1 MTDLAAIVS
10 SLVILASPP
19 AAPVAA
25 TPEVPAAV
33 ADEAWRESWTDFAFE
48 VASAIPTEIHGRD
61 RAKAQHA
68 VVSALVAQGKLLRAS
83 QLAPAIRGWR
93 QGEALAEIALA
104 CAKAGKPDEARSLA
118 KQALALVPSLLDWQR
133 ERVNVMVGR
142 VYVWLGEQDEAKK
155 LEQGVGESEMG
166 KVAAARA
173 GKFPAEQFD
182 AQMAGLEGWIKT
194 KNFDL
199 VRNSVD
205 VALEFYPACLTD
217 AARRGRVETLVA
229 AANDQLAFD
238 LRVANLLR
246 MAEIVRTAGE
256 TDAARSLVAKAD
268 AVVRPRR
275 GRLRTLCCS
284 APVWRARRRAWASA
298 SRRSRI
304 SRLRWRSSMRRASRS
319 STSSARSPCARWPR
333 RTLSWASATA
343 RVPSTCVPS
352 KKVRGIRMR
361 VRARRIFPRPRCRS
375 PRAAP
380 SRTTR
385 SRRACA
391 LCARG
396 SPSRGEPT
404 VRNHE
409 RRALLSEQR
418 GRT

>member
-10 SLVILASPP
+10 SLVLLASPP

-268 AVVRPRR
+268 AVVTTSTWAPEDAVLQRARVARAKARVGEREQALADLEAALAQFDAAREQIVDIFRAQPLRAVAEAYAELGERDRARAIYMRAIEEGSRNPNARPRAED
-275 GRLRTLCCS
+275 L
-284 APVWRARRRAWASA
+284 
-298 SRRSRI
+298 
-304 SRLRWRSSMRRASRS
+304 
-319 STSSARSPCARWPR
+319 
-333 RTLSWASATA
+333 SATA
-343 RVPSTCVPS
+343 LSLASSGTEPDDAIAARL
-352 KKVRGIRMR
+352 RA
-361 VRARRIFPRPRCRS
+361 VRAGL
-375 PRAAP
+375 A
-380 SRTTR
+380 
-385 SRRACA
+385 
-391 LCARG
+391 
-396 SPSRGEPT
+396 EPW
-404 VRNHE
+404 
-409 RRALLSEQR
+409 
-418 GRT
+418 